1 MKTKRTVKA
10 PILLATIAIVFFAI
24 AIGGT
29 TIFSRAEANAE
40 TAFSI
45 ECVRDECE
53 RLTDCKMGTIN

>member
-1 MKTKRTVKA
+1 MKTKRTVKT
-10 PILLATIAIVFFAI
+10 PILLAAIAIVFFAI

-45 ECVRDECE
+45 ESVRDECE
-53 RLTDCKMGTIN
+53 RLTR

>member
-45 ECVRDECE
+45 ESVRDECE
-53 RLTDCKMGTIN
+53 RLTR